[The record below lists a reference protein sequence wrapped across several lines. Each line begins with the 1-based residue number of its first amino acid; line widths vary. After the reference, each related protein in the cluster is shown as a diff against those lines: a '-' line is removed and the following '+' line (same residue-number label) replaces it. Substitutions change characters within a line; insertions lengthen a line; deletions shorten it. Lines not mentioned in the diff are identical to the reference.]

1 MGQPRITA
9 PLVIATLGAL
19 IVIIVLSAVG
29 WTVIG
34 NLNDQAGKGDHV
46 EVLAAAL
53 AVSRHSSSLAAT
65 GAVQSNAGMTRA
77 SVIQSRS
84 SIASLKTELTNSLAL
99 LEGKGYDDRVS
110 RINEHASLLVSNVD
124 LIENGRPDL
133 LRAMLAGVQNHQK
146 LSMSTTRELVPAISG
161 SLDDQYYFMIS
172 GKSDLRDRIAA
183 GSEAFSQ
190 EEFIRYTHL
199 STLLNSVAVAHSS
212 LAVVSRMVNPNLVA
226 NLEEAFDTATQR
238 MERSVE
244 YLAENGG
251 PELDPRVVPLSE
263 RLIETGAGQGNY
275 FDALRTRLVMFARER
290 ELIAANERILDGLQ
304 TEIDALVQD
313 VERDYTA
320 SKATAAQAAST
331 GRMIMLIIGIVGVIG
346 ILLAA
351 GYFAF
356 RTAQPGPG
364 NSETTD

>member
-1 MGQPRITA
+1 MGQSRITV
-9 PLVIATLGAL
+9 PLIITTLGAL
-19 IVIIVLSAVG
+19 IVIIALAAVG

-34 NLNDQAGKGDHV
+34 NLNDQTQKSDHV

-53 AVSRHSSSLAAT
+53 AVSRHSNSLAAT
-65 GAVQSNAGMTRA
+65 GAVASNAQMTRE
-77 SVIQSRS
+77 SVLRSRN
-84 SIASLKTELTNSLAL
+84 SIAGDKTELTNTLAL

-110 RINEHASLLVSNVD
+110 RINEYVSLLVSNVD
-124 LIENGRPDL
+124 LIESGRPDL
-133 LRAMLAGVQNHQK
+133 LRAMLAGAQNHRK
-146 LSMSTTRELVPAISG
+146 LSISTTSELVPAISG
-161 SLDDQYYFMIS
+161 SLDDQYYFMVT
-172 GKSDLRDRIAA
+172 GRSDSRDRVAA

-190 EEFIRYTHL
+190 EEFVRYTHL
-199 STLLNSVAVAHSS
+199 STLLHSVGVAHSS
-212 LAVVSRMVNPNLVA
+212 LAVVSRMVNPNLVT
-226 NLEEAFDTATQR
+226 NVEEAFDSAAQR

-251 PELDPRVVPLSE
+251 PELDPRVIPLSE
-263 RLIETGAGQGNY
+263 RLIETGTGQGNY

-320 SKATAAQAAST
+320 SKAAAAQGGST
-331 GRMIMLIIGIVGVIG
+331 GRMIMLIVGIAGAVGM
-346 ILLAA
+346 LLAA

-364 NSETTD
+364 SSETTD